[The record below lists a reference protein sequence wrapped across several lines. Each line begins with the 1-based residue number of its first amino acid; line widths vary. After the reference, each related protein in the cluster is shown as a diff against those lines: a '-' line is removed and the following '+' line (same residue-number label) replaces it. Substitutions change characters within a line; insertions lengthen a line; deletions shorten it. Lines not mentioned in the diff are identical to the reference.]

1 MPAEYVPRLSVEI
14 SSETFLRMQNR
25 IPWGLRSKVMAILLE
40 DLLDLIEK
48 HGDIVLAAI
57 INRTI
62 TSQHIIAGL
71 NKTIQ
76 KEGEKD
82 GVLKV

>member
-1 MPAEYVPRLSVEI
+1 MPTEYTPRLSVEI
-14 SSETFLRMQNR
+14 SEETHIRMQNR
-25 IPWGLRSKVMAILLE
+25 IPWGLKSKVMVILLE

-62 TSQHIIAGL
+62 SSQQVITGL
-71 NKTIQ
+71 DRTIK
-76 KEGEKD
+76 KEEHYD
-82 GVLKV
+82 SKVV